1 MLTEGFIPTE
11 GFGPILERLMRDSDR
26 YFGAS
31 TIAIEPLARFQR
43 RRSELLKVRIRAGS
57 GAIYAFVKRYRL
69 ESTDPA
75 ERIFVTAR
83 VETDFAV
90 TQRIHR
96 LVAGR
101 DGLHSVRP
109 IACFPDELAVITEEA
124 PGELLGRVLKR
135 SAWLSGGRTLD
146 NLCIALERVGH
157 WLKAVQAMDG
167 PPGRFSLDGMRAYLD
182 IRLMRL
188 REVRAMSAE
197 ERQVIL
203 DYFDEQRGHVAAA
216 DLVEVPIHGDLCPG
230 NVLVSGSE
238 ITVLDLAMTR
248 PGSMYTD
255 LTHMY
260 THIESDRT
268 KRWVS
273 QQKVERLLQATLR
286 GFDGSLSPSRP
297 LFALNVLQHLICKVA
312 KLATRPPKSRFDAAY
327 KRYLRG
333 QYHARVRTLVRSG
346 MNLELNSLVT
356 P

>member
-1 MLTEGFIPTE
+1 MLTEGFVPTE
-11 GFGPILERLMRDSDR
+11 GFLPILERLERDADR

-31 TIAIEPLARFQR
+31 TIAIEPLAHFQR

-57 GAIYAFVKRYRL
+57 GAVYAYVKRYRL
-69 ESTDPA
+69 ESADPA
-75 ERIFVTAR
+75 EREFVTAR

-101 DGLHSVRP
+101 EGLHSIRP
-109 IACFPDELAVITEEA
+109 IACFPDQLAVITEEA

-135 SAWLSGGRTLD
+135 SAWLSGGRNFD
-146 NLCIALERVGH
+146 NLCTALERVGQ

-167 PPGRFSLDGMRAYLD
+167 PPGRFSLDEMRGYLD
-182 IRLMRL
+182 VRLVRL
-188 REVRAMSAE
+188 RKVDAISAD
-197 ERQVIL
+197 ERQSIL
-203 DYFDEQRGHVAAA
+203 DYFDEQRGQVAAS
-216 DLVEVPIHGDLCPG
+216 DLMEVPIHGDLCPG
-230 NVLVSGSE
+230 NVLITGNE

-286 GFDGSLSPSRP
+286 GFDCTLSPSRP
-297 LFALNVLQHLICKVA
+297 LFALNVLQHLVCKVA
-312 KLATRPPKSRFDAAY
+312 KLATRPPRSRFDAAY

-346 MNLELNSLVT
+346 MNVDFNSLVT
-356 P
+356 Q

>member
-1 MLTEGFIPTE
+1 MLTEGFVPTD
-11 GFGPILERLMRDSDR
+11 GFVPILERLQRDSDR

-31 TIAIEPLARFQR
+31 TIVIEPLAHFQR

-69 ESTDPA
+69 ESADPA
-75 ERIFVTAR
+75 EREFVTAR
-83 VETDFAV
+83 VETDFDV
-90 TQRIHR
+90 TERIHR
-96 LVAGR
+96 LVSGR
-101 DGLHSVRP
+101 EGLRSVRP

-135 SAWLSGGRTLD
+135 SAWLSGARNFD
-146 NLCIALERVGH
+146 NLCKALERVGQ
-157 WLKAVQAMDG
+157 WLKVVQTMNGA
-167 PPGRFSLDGMRAYLD
+167 PGRFSLDEMRAYLD
-182 IRLMRL
+182 VRLVKL
-188 REVRAMSAE
+188 RDVNAISAD
-197 ERQVIL
+197 ERQGIL
-203 DYFDEQRGHVAAA
+203 DYFDDQRGHVAAV
-216 DLVEVPIHGDLCPG
+216 DLMEVPIHGDLCPG
-230 NVLVSGSE
+230 NVLVSGNE

-273 QQKVERLLQATLR
+273 QQKVERLLEATLR
-286 GFDGSLSPSRP
+286 GFDRNLSPSRP

-312 KLATRPPKSRFDAAY
+312 KLATRAPKSRFDAAY

-346 MNLELNSLVT
+346 INLELNSLVT
-356 P
+356 S